1 MDFIP
6 TIVFHIGWVGV
17 GDVSGIDRQQCETE
31 IEEPRQQQ
39 QDTAPS
45 ESINPEVDDSEVI

>member
-6 TIVFHIGWVGV
+6 TIVFHIDWLGV
-17 GDVSGIDRQQCETE
+17 GDVSGIGRQQCETE
-31 IEEPRQQQ
+31 IEESRQQQ

-45 ESINPEVDDSEVI
+45 ESINPEVDDSKVI